1 MLPSNHSYFLLL
13 TSYFS
18 KEEPPIFNDI
28 LLITDADWT
37 LLTDDKRVAPR
48 DMSAINELREGGGLF
63 TIATGRGVAY
73 TRPLAEMLH
82 LDMPVVIFNGAAVY
96 DFKSERFLW
105 CLELPSDTRKW
116 IELFLERF
124 PTLGIEI
131 QRGYEVNV
139 ISTNRLE
146 EEHIALG
153 SLGPGNLL
161 RRPLAEVPNENW
173 VKALIVDEP
182 ETIDEVVAF
191 AATLDLSGIY
201 TVRSGDAY
209 FEILPEG
216 ANKGRG
222 LEKLIELMGLRQR
235 SDGGTLRVVAA
246 GDYMNDIEM
255 LKAADVAVA
264 VANAEDAV
272 KEHADLIVC
281 DNNSGPIFE
290 IVERLKIMYNV

>member
-1 MLPSNHSYFLLL
+1 V
-13 TSYFS
+13 
-18 KEEPPIFNDI
+18 K
-28 LLITDADWT
+28 
-37 LLTDDKRVAPR
+37 
-48 DMSAINELREGGGLF
+48 
-63 TIATGRGVAY
+63 
-73 TRPLAEMLH
+73 
-82 LDMPVVIFNGAAVY
+82 
-96 DFKSERFLW
+96 
-105 CLELPSDTRKW
+105 
-116 IELFLERF
+116 RF

-161 RRPLAEVPNENW
+161 RRPLGEVPSENW

-222 LEKLIELMGLRQR
+222 LEKLIELMELRQK
-235 SDGGTLRVVAA
+235 SEGGALRVVAA

-255 LKAADVAVA
+255 LQKADVAVA

-290 IVERLKIMYNV
+290 IVEWLKIMYNV

>member
-1 MLPSNHSYFLLL
+1 
-13 TSYFS
+13 
-18 KEEPPIFNDI
+18 
-28 LLITDADWT
+28 
-37 LLTDDKRVAPR
+37 LTDDKRVAPR
-48 DMSAINELREGGGLF
+48 DMSAINELRDGGGLF

-73 TRPLAEMLH
+73 TRPLVRMLD

-96 DFKSERFLW
+96 DFTNERFLW
-105 CLELPSDTRKW
+105 CLELPDGTNEW
-116 IELFLERF
+116 IARFLERF

-161 RRPLAEVPNENW
+161 RRDLREVPDENW
-173 VKALIVDEP
+173 VKALIVDET
-182 ETIDEVVAF
+182 EIIDEVVAF
-191 AATLDLSGIY
+191 AATLDISGIY
-201 TVRSGDAY
+201 MVRSGAAY

-222 LEKLIELMGLRQR
+222 LEKLVELMGLRQK
-235 SDGGTLRVVAA
+235 SEGGTLRIVAA
-246 GDYMNDIEM
+246 GDFMNDIEM
-255 LKAADVAVA
+255 LKMADVAVA

-290 IVERLKIMYNV
+290 IVQWLKM